1 MKSEKL
7 KIVNTHLNFP
17 KVTLKSPLNTGFII
31 IAAEI
36 DKKNSF
42 FGGSKTKK
50 LLLKDVKLLL
60 KKFKNHTNIIECAIF
75 KAVLF
80 PPGRN
85 GEYFKKINQENIIHT
100 KFDVVLQIETSSP
113 NNINRIK
120 KNNIFRKI
128 ENLFKNLSSFH
139 YIFNA
144 KNSRR
149 IGSVNHKKK
158 GIFLFNFFIAENV
171 STNLNIWEYTAGW
184 FQYHT
189 KLDNSTLF
197 ESIDSFKGTYSIIN
211 HCRWNSFI
219 NILPSLIFKKTFK
232 TFVLQNFEANNV
244 SAIPILYKLA

>member
-1 MKSEKL
+1 MKSKKL

-42 FGGSKTKK
+42 FGESKTKK

-60 KKFKNHTNIIECAIF
+60 KKFKNHTNIKECTIF

-113 NNINRIK
+113 NKINRIK

-139 YIFNA
+139 YIYNA
-144 KNSRR
+144 KNSKTEFSRMTPLDLAQQSETPHPQ
-149 IGSVNHKKK
+149 IIEILKENGAKT
-158 GIFLFNFFIAENV
+158 AE
-171 STNLNIWEYTAGW
+171 
-184 FQYHT
+184 Q
-189 KLDNSTLF
+189 K
-197 ESIDSFKGTYSIIN
+197 
-211 HCRWNSFI
+211 
-219 NILPSLIFKKTFK
+219 
-232 TFVLQNFEANNV
+232 
-244 SAIPILYKLA
+244 